1 MSNQESSSY
10 SDENVPLLNNTK
22 RPETLKDL
30 NGHWKPLLASFFLV
44 IVSGLN
50 DGCLGTIIPR
60 MKLYYDISNETISIL
75 FLCTA
80 CGFFISAAFNGYV
93 VHNIGQLK
101 TLYLGA
107 TTVLIAYTIIS
118 QGFPFIVVACTM
130 PFVGAG
136 IALLNAAVNVFVA
149 NVPLA
154 TIMLNVLHALY
165 GVGAFI
171 SPRVSAYLLVHNY
184 SWMGMYKFLIGVAI
198 LNLVA
203 ITVGFL
209 HVDFEAKHEDEDED
223 SVKPDHSELTKLA
236 IFNRVT
242 LLGAAYILIYAGVEV
257 TIGGW
262 GLTWLTEGRHGE
274 AEPMLQVVSGYW
286 GGLAFGRILLGYLCN
301 KFGDKLM
308 ITVYTAMII
317 AGLSIMRL
325 STDLVLDSIA
335 FITVGALLGPM
346 FPTTISLAS
355 KVLPRNFHATSI
367 GFMSAFGAG
376 GAALFPFITG
386 QVAGRFGILIMPT
399 ACIVMAVTMMIL
411 WAFIPSDKPMF
422 GACR

>member
-203 ITVGFL
+203 IT
-209 HVDFEAKHEDEDED
+209 
-223 SVKPDHSELTKLA
+223 PDHSELTKLA

-257 TIGGW
+257 TMGGW

>member
-1 MSNQESSSY
+1 MSN
-10 SDENVPLLNNTK
+10 
-22 RPETLKDL
+22 
-30 NGHWKPLLASFFLV
+30 
-44 IVSGLN
+44 
-50 DGCLGTIIPR
+50 
-60 MKLYYDISNETISIL
+60 L
-75 FLCTA
+75 FNL
-80 CGFFISAAFNGYV
+80 
-93 VHNIGQLK
+93 
-101 TLYLGA
+101 
-107 TTVLIAYTIIS
+107 
-118 QGFPFIVVACTM
+118 
-130 PFVGAG
+130 
-136 IALLNAAVNVFVA
+136 
-149 NVPLA
+149 
-154 TIMLNVLHALY
+154 ALY

-184 SWMGMYKFLIGVAI
+184 SWMGMYKFLIGVAL

-223 SVKPDHSELTKLA
+223 SVKPDHSELAKVA

-257 TIGGW
+257 TMGGW

-308 ITVYTAMII
+308 ITLYTAMIV
-317 AGLSIMRL
+317 AGLSIMHL
-325 STDLVLDSIA
+325 STDLVLDSIGKDFHRVTIYICITCISTYIYIIYVA

-367 GFMSAFGAG
+367 GFMSA
-376 GAALFPFITG
+376 
-386 QVAGRFGILIMPT
+386 
-399 ACIVMAVTMMIL
+399 
-411 WAFIPSDKPMF
+411 
-422 GACR
+422 